1 MKKIL
6 FTFLCSAA
14 VSFGQ
19 STPPL
24 QILQTGVSSHYE
36 SGTPKSFSVEVLNTG
51 DKEVAVVEY
60 HVTWKDKLG
69 RVTDEE
75 KTEPATAHE
84 PGHRTLRTGKK
95 GTNYFGWNL
104 LHPNDTFTVEV
115 VTVKFV
121 DGTLWEAPKK

>member
-36 SGTPKSFSVEVLNTG
+36 SGTPKSFSVEVLNIG
-51 DKEVAVVEY
+51 NKEANVVEY

-69 RVTDEE
+69 RVTEE
-75 KTEPATAHE
+75 GNTEPDTARE
-84 PGHRTLRTGKK
+84 PGRRTLRTGKK

-104 LHPNDTFTVEV
+104 LHSNDTFTVEV